1 MSVIIT
7 QKSSIRGTIYV
18 PGDKSIAHRAVL
30 AAALSEGD
38 TKISHFIRC
47 ADTVST
53 IFCLQKMGIS
63 VEDLGNSEILI
74 HGKGL
79 YGLSKPEEAL
89 NVGNSGTTSRLLT
102 GILTGQPFDCELRG
116 DDSLQKRSMSKVITP
131 LVEMGANI
139 IPKNGKDTLPLT
151 ISGTNLH
158 GTEYESPSVSA
169 QIKSAILFAG
179 LYADSPTTIFE
190 PFRSRNHT
198 ERVLRHFGASIVENE
213 TSSTI
218 IPGSKLIAN
227 DITIPGDLSSAAFM
241 IAAALVLPDSELML
255 KNVCIN
261 ESRMGFI
268 NIIQQMGGNI
278 RFLNAQDG
286 IEPCTDILV
295 TSSHLHGITIEKDII
310 PSAIDELPI
319 LSVLACFA
327 EGTTVITDATEL
339 KFKETNRIDALVE
352 NLSRMGADISAQG
365 NEIVINGGMP
375 LHGSIVGSRLD
386 HRIAMCMAIAGTLA
400 PGSTEIIGSDC
411 VKVSYPGF
419 YKDLEQVSVE

>member
-102 GILTGQPFDCELRG
+102 GILTGQPFDSELRG

-139 IPKNGKDTLPLT
+139 IPKKRG
-151 ISGTNLH
+151 
-158 GTEYESPSVSA
+158 
-169 QIKSAILFAG
+169 
-179 LYADSPTTIFE
+179 
-190 PFRSRNHT
+190 
-198 ERVLRHFGASIVENE
+198 FG
-213 TSSTI
+213 
-218 IPGSKLIAN
+218 
-227 DITIPGDLSSAAFM
+227 
-241 IAAALVLPDSELML
+241 
-255 KNVCIN
+255 
-261 ESRMGFI
+261 
-268 NIIQQMGGNI
+268 
-278 RFLNAQDG
+278 
-286 IEPCTDILV
+286 
-295 TSSHLHGITIEKDII
+295 
-310 PSAIDELPI
+310 
-319 LSVLACFA
+319 
-327 EGTTVITDATEL
+327 
-339 KFKETNRIDALVE
+339 
-352 NLSRMGADISAQG
+352 
-365 NEIVINGGMP
+365 
-375 LHGSIVGSRLD
+375 
-386 HRIAMCMAIAGTLA
+386 
-400 PGSTEIIGSDC
+400 
-411 VKVSYPGF
+411 
-419 YKDLEQVSVE
+419 